1 MPVMNAYSRFNERQA
16 DVYAWQTV
24 GSVQAFCSAM
34 EKLAALNL
42 AEREP
47 SRWVEALFHSHPA
60 TGRRM
65 RAALAWADAH
75 R

>member
-16 DVYAWQTV
+16 DVYAWESV
-24 GSVQAFCSAM
+24 GSVGPFCSAM
-34 EKLAALNL
+34 ETLAVQNL

-47 SRWVEALFHSHPA
+47 SRMVEILFHSHPA
-60 TGRRM
+60 TGRRV
-65 RAALAWADAH
+65 RAALAWAELH